1 MNLIQKLKLSV
12 ISIIVLD
19 CFLTSRL
26 FATEIS
32 QPRYAGLWHFHSSGG
47 YKGYIALDGQGGC
60 SYFISS
66 AAISIEATCVS
77 RELFDDGLMI
87 FGTLEGSS
95 NIAPQY
101 GDQLDSSD
109 TDRAISTNITFQIHD
124 IKENSM
130 TGKLITTGAVEVVDF
145 SR

>member
-1 MNLIQKLKLSV
+1 MKLLRSLKFSLFP
-12 ISIIVLD
+12 IIVLE
-19 CFLTSRL
+19 CFLITRL

-32 QPRYAGLWHFHSSGG
+32 QPFYAGLWHFHSSGG

-66 AAISIEATCVS
+66 AAISIEATCIS
-77 RELFDDGLMI
+77 RELIDGGLMI

-101 GDQLDSSD
+101 GDQLNASAS
-109 TDRAISTNITFQIHD
+109 DRAISTNITFQIQEV
-124 IKENSM
+124 KANSM
-130 TGKLITTGAVEVVDF
+130 TGKLITTGALEVVNF